1 MTTRDFPPARVE
13 VTNPSKVLL
22 GKYGNFR
29 LAIFQGKKKK
39 LNSPDLDH
47 SL

>member
-1 MTTRDFPPARVE
+1 VE

-29 LAIFQGKKKK
+29 IAISQGEKKK
-39 LNSPDLDH
+39 S
-47 SL
+47 